1 MVNKKLAL
9 AIGVPVLAAA
19 LAGAFFAYNFMPTS
33 GGHGSWRD
41 FRDGASLVANSER
54 IVLATYL
61 NESTHERSTVTT
73 DDGEVVGSVTE
84 IFRKFRVDESL
95 KGDAGV
101 GDTQYVVF
109 TKSVKTARDGGGS
122 DRLKYDQ
129 VSLDSDEQ
137 YVLFLMSRG
146 ALEGYPSEYGDTLW
160 VRPGEPGI
168 AQMDSNGRLTFI
180 ATDRYK
186 ETIEE
191 EGLERVSSSDAP
203 FELTK
208 EDITGSSAAR

>member
-1 MVNKKLAL
+1 MVNKKSAL
-9 AIGVPVLAAA
+9 VFGMPVLAAV
-19 LAGAFFAYNFMPTS
+19 LAGIVFAYNFLPTS
-33 GGHGSWRD
+33 GGLGSWRD
-41 FRDGASLVANSER
+41 FRDGASLVENSER

-61 NESTHERSTVTT
+61 SESTYERPTVTT
-73 DDGEVVGSVTE
+73 NDGKVIGSVTE

-95 KGDAGV
+95 KGDASV
-101 GDTQYVVF
+101 GDTQYMVF
-109 TKSVKTARDGGGS
+109 TKSVKTARDDGGS
-122 DRLKYDQ
+122 DRLEYDQ
-129 VSLDSDEQ
+129 VSLDSGEQ
-137 YVLFLMSRG
+137 YVLFLINRG
-146 ALEGYPSEYGDTLW
+146 ALEEYPSEYGDTLW

-191 EGLERVSSSDAP
+191 EGLERASSSDAP

-208 EDITGSSAAR
+208 DGITGSSSAR

>member
-1 MVNKKLAL
+1 MVNKKSAL
-9 AIGVPVLAAA
+9 AVGVPVLAAA
-19 LAGAFFAYNFMPTS
+19 LAGIFFAYSFMPTS
-33 GGHGSWRD
+33 GGLGSWRD

-61 NESTHERSTVTT
+61 SESTYERPTVTT
-73 DDGEVVGSVTE
+73 DDGDVIGSVTE
-84 IFRKFRVDESL
+84 IFRQFRVDESL

-101 GDTQYVVF
+101 GDTQYAVSTAWV
-109 TKSVKTARDGGGS
+109 KSARDYGGF
-122 DRLKYDQ
+122 DRLEYDQ
-129 VSLDSDEQ
+129 VLLGSGEQ
-137 YVLFLMSRG
+137 YVLFLISRG
-146 ALEGYPSEYGDTLW
+146 TLEGYPSEYGDTLW

-168 AQMDSNGRLTFI
+168 AEMDASGRLTFI

-208 EDITGSSAAR
+208 GEITGSAAAK